1 VSQTTTG
8 MRSALSR
15 PLVYEA
21 WSRIVGGR
29 TGRATL
35 IVEHVRPTGGDR
47 ILDLGCGP
55 GELLEHLPSCV
66 SYVGVDISAEY
77 IVRARARAR
86 RDSEFRVGDATA
98 IDRDLRGFDLVLA
111 FGVLHH
117 LDDVQARQ
125 LFDGVAEALR
135 PGGRTVTVDPTI
147 TPDQSRAARAI
158 ITRDR
163 GQHVRTPAGYAT
175 LVPSNFEVEA
185 TVRSDVLRI
194 PYTHSVM
201 ECRLG
206 GGTEP
211 A

>member
-8 MRSALSR
+8 VRSVLSR

-21 WSRIVGGR
+21 WSRVVGGR

-35 IVEHVRPTGGDR
+35 IVEHARPTRGDR

-55 GELLEHLPSCV
+55 GELLEHLPACV
-66 SYVGVDISAEY
+66 SYVGVDISVDY
-77 IVRARARAR
+77 IARARARGR

-98 IDRDLRGFDLVLA
+98 IDRGLRGFDLVLA

-125 LFDGVAEALR
+125 LFHGVSEALR
-135 PGGRTVTVDPTI
+135 PGGRTVTVDPAI
-147 TPDQSRAARAI
+147 TPDQSRAARAV

-163 GQHVRTPAGYAT
+163 GQHVRTPEGYRA
-175 LVPSNFEVEA
+175 LVPSHFDVEA

-194 PYTHSVM
+194 PYTHNVM

-206 GGTEP
+206 GGMES